1 MTTRLLHLDSSILG
15 GSSVSRTLSASIVAQ
30 LHRQHSRLQVSYRD
44 LAATPIAHLS
54 GAHLAASSAGETT
67 HDPALQADLALG
79 AAVLEEFL
87 AADIVVLGVGF
98 YNFGIPSQLKAW
110 VDRLAIAGKTF
121 RYTEKGP
128 EGLAG
133 GKRVILAIARGGY
146 YGPGTPTAPLE
157 HAELSARCLRVLRHS
172 RNRGRRGGRAQ
183 RRRGRAQGEPCA
195 GRREHRRAGVS
206 ERRAVDGV
214 VAARLNASARPA
226 AAAGHGPPSRVR
238 RGSSRGQ
245 AR

>member
-30 LHRQHSRLQVSYRD
+30 LHRQHSRLQVTYRD

-54 GAHLAASSAGETT
+54 GAYLAASSAGETA

-157 HAELSARCLRVLRHS
+157 HAESYLR
-172 RNRGRRGGRAQ
+172 
-183 RRRGRAQGEPCA
+183 
-195 GRREHRRAGVS
+195 GVFAFFGIPAI
-206 ERRAVDGV
+206 EV
-214 VAARLNASARPA
+214 VAAEGLNVGAEARKASLA
-226 AAAGHGPPSRVR
+226 
-238 RGSSRGQ
+238 Q
-245 AR
+245 ADERIAELV